1 MAVDEP
7 NKIDFTVIS
16 KDRTYVMLIVV
27 DHLDWHENEGE
38 HLLMLQDKL
47 NTYLEF
53 IEGGELVQNMPHAAG
68 LPVIISIYGKYP
80 LSSEAARFVELAKG
94 TVAGA
99 GFSLE
104 FKVEELFADVGEPD
118 DPQ

>member
-7 NKIDFTVIS
+7 DKIDFTVIS
-16 KDRTYVMLIVV
+16 KEQTYVTLIIV
-27 DHLDWHENEGE
+27 DHLDWLENEGE

-53 IEGGELVQNMPHAAG
+53 IEGGELVQSMPHAAG
-68 LPVIISIYGKYP
+68 LPIIISIYGKYP
-80 LSSEAARFVELAKG
+80 LSQEATKFLGLARG
-94 TVAGA
+94 TVMKA

-104 FKVEELFADVGEPD
+104 FKVEESFADIGKSD
-118 DPQ
+118 DHR

>member
-1 MAVDEP
+1 VAIDEP
-7 NKIDFTVIS
+7 DKIDFTVIS
-16 KDRTYVMLIVV
+16 KDRTYVTLIIV
-27 DHLDWHENEGE
+27 DHLDWLENEGE

-53 IEGGELVQNMPHAAG
+53 IEGGELAQSMPRAAG

-80 LSSEAARFVELAKG
+80 LSQEAARFFDLAKD

-104 FKVEELFADVGEPD
+104 FRVEESFADIEEPD
-118 DPQ
+118 DAQ